1 MIPVVT
7 LKPGHIQPVW
17 SGHPW
22 VFAQA
27 IAHLEGGALPGDEVR
42 VVDPHGGFLGRGLYT
57 PRSSIPVRI
66 VTRDDVPIDG
76 ALVRRRIERA
86 IEARRDVGL
95 PHRAPGHETTGYRLI
110 HAEGDGLPGLIVD
123 VFEDV
128 LAVQIGTIGM
138 KRREGLI
145 FDALL
150 HALSPRAIIDR
161 TSQATAKMEGFEAAS
176 GVVRGDPNIAELAF
190 HERGFSFSIPMS
202 LGQKT
207 GFYLDQRALRA
218 RVEQLAHGRRVLDTY
233 AFVGTI
239 AMAAAR
245 GGAAEVVAIDES
257 ALALE
262 VGAEQARRNGLAE
275 RISMRRQDA
284 RRAPRRGLERG
295 RLRSRRLR
303 SSQARS
309 DARLEGRRG
318 RRLPRARVGRLP
330 RHARRRRARPVL
342 VLQRHDARRSHA
354 GPRPRRPRR
363 ARAGDRVRSVL
374 PGRGSPR
381 AGRLPGGPLPQ
392 EPPRPHR
399 AGVTRA
405 EGPSRPRR
413 RPGS

>member
-284 RRAPRRGLERG
+284 RRALAAASSEGGFDLVVCDPPKLAPTRGSKDG
-295 RLRSRRLR
+295 
-303 SSQARS
+303 A
-309 DARLEGRRG
+309 AGAY
-318 RRLPRARVGRLP
+318 RALASAGC
-330 RHARRRRARPVL
+330 RATRAGGVL
-342 VLQRHDARRSHA
+342 VLCSCSSAMTLDDLTRALALGARDARAQAIVFDRCFQGADHPVPAAFPEGLYLKSLL
-354 GPRPRRPRR
+354 
-363 ARAGDRVRSVL
+363 ARI
-374 PGRGSPR
+374 
-381 AGRLPGGPLPQ
+381 
-392 EPPRPHR
+392 EP
-399 AGVTRA
+399 V
-405 EGPSRPRR
+405 
-413 RPGS
+413 